1 MPNLAESVLEIL
13 RGHPLVKDV
22 RVVEFDET
30 PAGSVELKVRCR
42 MGGDYQFQVWIH
54 AEADSLDYSF
64 QLFSDGPILRWDNAP
79 HYPNIATSP
88 HHFHDERG
96 RVSKSPMKG
105 DLPKNLKTA
114 LGLIEKWLEKSNA
127 DKT

>member
-42 MGGDYQFQVWIH
+42 MGGRLSIPGL
-54 AEADSLDYSF
+54 DSFANRFPRL
-64 QLFSDGPILRWDNAP
+64 LFSTIFRS
-79 HYPNIATSP
+79 T
-88 HHFHDERG
+88 HFALGQRAA
-96 RVSKSPMKG
+96 
-105 DLPKNLKTA
+105 LPKHF
-114 LGLIEKWLEKSNA
+114 LGSA
-127 DKT
+127 SFSR